1 MARWIKSGMKIA
13 GSGIAMMVLSCGM
26 LNAQGE
32 SVPLDLKPP
41 PKKPAD
47 FRWQVDQRLV
57 QALGKNTQ
65 TGAKVATRGAGGFT
79 GGVDNAIITILRKQS
94 AAASSQIGSAS
105 QVELNPQPLPPKAS
119 GGMLGPSQTM
129 SAPGQ
134 TNISTGPKAG
144 MLDQQSG
151 PVRHQG
157 PGADRTP
164 QPAAAKAPAPTKMCM
179 NGIATV
185 DGQKYGVVFAPV
197 SGPEGTF
204 VIQGCGFGTKAGEV
218 YLGGM
223 RYVPSAAQIP
233 GQPFACP
240 LIPCHCELRRMGSR
254 ARSLA
259 KATGSLAGAIGRSSP
274 PSIPARVVISTPI
287 ESRWWS
293 RRQVARSTQLPD
305 SASMPLVSSRS

>member
-144 MLDQQSG
+144 MLDQQSE

-157 PGADRTP
+157 PGADRTA

-223 RYVPSAAQIP
+223 RYVPSAANPRATIRMS
-233 GQPFACP
+233 ADTLP
-240 LIPCHCELRRMGSR
+240 LRMRRMGSR

-259 KATGSLAGAIGRSSP
+259 KATGNLAGAIGRSSP